1 MISSIKVGMKVTYRP
16 SFGSGLPT
24 TATIEDIEICEPGEK
39 EGGESVQE
47 ASGDVLDRCV
57 VGLDNES
64 WAYAHQIDS
73 EA

>member
-1 MISSIKVGMKVTYRP
+1 MISSIKVGMKVSYRT
-16 SFGSGLPT
+16 SFGHGLPA
-24 TATIEDIEICEPGEK
+24 TATIEHIEICEPGQK

-47 ASGDVLDRCV
+47 ASGSVLDRCV
-57 VGLDNES
+57 VDLDNGS